1 MVDRRDSRVTVGM
14 LLGDASI
21 PDSVSW
27 PIELRDRTCVW
38 LEYIDASFSKC
49 QVNTVTPRNT
59 TTVTANASSTEVSTG
74 DTDAFTN
81 NVSTRIGSRR
91 SRL

>member
-1 MVDRRDSRVTVGM
+1 MVDRRDSRVSII
-14 LLGDASI
+14 LGDASI

-59 TTVTANASSTEVSTG
+59 TTATSSESSTEVSTG
-74 DTDAFTN
+74 TTNAFEN
-81 NVSTRIGSRR
+81 NITTRIGSRR